1 MMTCPHC
8 QAELRC
14 QATRTAELS
23 GVRWVMRL
31 GEQVSLVFRRRACPV
46 HGPVSTVEV
55 PLNYLQSL
63 EEVARGTNPQAA

>member
-1 MMTCPHC
+1 MTCPRCH
-8 QAELRC
+8 ADLRC

-31 GEQVSLVFRRRACPV
+31 GEHVNLVFRRRACRC
-46 HGPVSTVEV
+46 GPVSTVEV
-55 PLNYLQSL
+55 PLDYLQSL